1 MLASS
6 RFYGFTD
13 FLINVQVSGRLR
25 HQYAREKRPIFALLI
40 TPASAFQSVGA
51 NIGTDGRN
59 AKDALVSIASGGGVS
74 AQKLGNVI
82 ICQAIRKLSAF
93 LSTNHATGR
102 VKFLPSIGCL
112 RRPFCPTRYRTS
124 DGPKPRR
131 VELVRR
137 RAAGQLGYTA
147 TRERQG

>member
-59 AKDALVSIASGGGVS
+59 AKDALVSIASGGRGE
-74 AQKLGNVI
+74 
-82 ICQAIRKLSAF
+82 IRTHEGA
-93 LSTNHATGR
+93 
-102 VKFLPSIGCL
+102 
-112 RRPFCPTRYRTS
+112 
-124 DGPKPRR
+124 
-131 VELVRR
+131 
-137 RAAGQLGYTA
+137 
-147 TRERQG
+147 